1 MADSTSDT
9 TSRFGSLK
17 SQIGADF
24 SSTTTWVL
32 IPVGIGLNAAG
43 GFIANT
49 LKLPLFL
56 DNIGTIL
63 LAILVGP
70 WAAALTGGLSNV
82 ISGMIGN
89 PIQMAFIMSPI
100 AMGLV
105 AGFLARRGLFETA
118 RKVVI
123 AGVLIGLTSVVFSV
137 PVVVVVFGGV
147 TSAGMSVVTS
157 LFVASGLNIA
167 VSALLSQLIVDIVD
181 KTIMAYAAYLIAEAV
196 PQRYLPTQGQQALS

>member
-1 MADSTSDT
+1 MADSTSNT
-9 TSRFGSLK
+9 TSRSSSFTSGIK
-17 SQIGADF
+17 SDF

-43 GFIANT
+43 DFIANT

-70 WAAALTGGLSNV
+70 WAAALTGGLSNIV
-82 ISGMIGN
+82 SGMIGN
-89 PIQMAFIMSPI
+89 PIQMAFVMSPI

-105 AGFLARRGLFETA
+105 AGFLARRGLFKNPK
-118 RKVVI
+118 KVII

-137 PVVVVVFGGV
+137 PVVVIVFGGV
-147 TSAGMSVVTS
+147 TSAGMSVITS
-157 LFVASGLNIA
+157 LFVASGFPIA

-196 PQRYLPTQGQQALS
+196 PQRYLPSQGQQALS